1 MAEKYKNR
9 SIAEQNSVDIAWEL
23 LMQPEYKELQQ
34 TIFAT
39 EAELLRFRSTIVNS
53 ILATDIFEKDGKAF
67 RNQRWEK
74 AFQAPQQE
82 SSVVDCTN
90 LRATIV
96 IEHIIQASDVSHT
109 MQHWNVY
116 SKWNER
122 LFRELF
128 LAYDE
133 GRSATDPS
141 KGWYKGELWFYDNY
155 VIPLA
160 KKLADCKVFGVSSDE
175 SLNYAMA
182 NREEWAKKG
191 EQVVKEMVD
200 RYQKRK
206 ELEIG
211 GLTNDEINGFT
222 PQDLEYIM
230 KKLIAKGRSNG
241 TKRVD
246 AAKGHN
252 FGTCEW
258 QGKTSLPRAA
268 AGRAAAGTAV
278 RLAASA

>member
-122 LFRELF
+122 LFREMYQ
-128 LAYDE
+128 AYKD
-133 GRSATDPS
+133 GRAAKDPS
-141 KGWYKGELWFYDNY
+141 EFWYKGEIGFFTFYI
-155 VIPLA
+155 IPLT
-160 KKLADCKVFGVSSDE
+160 KKLKECGVFGVSSDE
-175 SLNYAMA
+175 YLNYAEQNLA
-182 NREEWAKKG
+182 EWKSKG
-191 EQVVKEMVD
+191 EQVTAEML
-200 RYQKRK
+200 RK
-206 ELEIG
+206 VQ
-211 GLTNDEINGFT
+211 DEYG
-222 PQDLEYIM
+222 D
-230 KKLIAKGRSNG
+230 S
-241 TKRVD
+241 
-246 AAKGHN
+246 
-252 FGTCEW
+252 
-258 QGKTSLPRAA
+258 
-268 AGRAAAGTAV
+268 
-278 RLAASA
+278 